1 MAVTYDTFPKAVTYD
16 TFSNRSNIRH
26 LFQSQGLKGLS
37 LSPALADGI
46 PARAADPYADSP
58 VLRKATSP
66 AFRNAPFPSSSST
79 TTPRDGHPS
88 QRGSPLPK
96 GTPSPAPSSSGPQG
110 GERERQIQQLQQELQ
125 ELRQSHSK
133 VETELKQ
140 QIEQLQKDKEA
151 AQKKGGGCVVM

>member
-1 MAVTYDTFPKAVTYD
+1 M
-16 TFSNRSNIRH
+16 
-26 LFQSQGLKGLS
+26 
-37 LSPALADGI
+37 
-46 PARAADPYADSP
+46 
-58 VLRKATSP
+58 LRKATSP
-66 AFRNAPFPSSSST
+66 AFRNAPFPSSSPA
-79 TTPRDGHPS
+79 TTPRDGHP
-88 QRGSPLPK
+88 GSPRPK

-110 GERERQIQQLQQELQ
+110 GDRERQIQQLQQELQ